1 MLTLRMRSELV
12 GSLLLILI
20 LMFLGAAAKITNGL
34 PAQRLGVSNAEG
46 N

>member
-12 GSLLLILI
+12 GCLLLILT
-20 LMFLGAAAKITNGL
+20 LTCLVAAAKITNGL